1 MLIMRL
7 RHTLEMGPM
16 THGMRFIA
24 TKQKNMKII
33 HTADWHIGNTFYEFD
48 RADEHRHFFEF
59 LLGQIGEHN
68 ADALVVSGDVFD
80 NPNPSAEAQRIY
92 YDFLS
97 SAVKQYP
104 GLQIVVIA
112 GNHDSAARLEAS
124 SPVLEDLGVFVR
136 GCLHTDSKDNPDF
149 NNLIIPLH
157 ARNNA
162 EDTVVCL
169 AVPFLRAADLPKEDS
184 FSKSMG
190 KFFKNLI
197 GEARKQYGKRQRM
210 ILAAHFYATGS
221 EISSE
226 DHSERIIIGGEENV
240 DASKF
245 CEDLSYVALG
255 HIHKAQRVAGLEYA
269 RYSGSA
275 LPMSFGE
282 RGYKHGV
289 NVVNIDTEG
298 NVTLNPVEYRPLRN
312 LLTIPQKG
320 TATPQQ
326 AIAAAESL
334 AKAGKNASSYDWPY
348 VEIRLSED
356 PDSATMHSIKE
367 SYAERAALLCIVRNP
382 GNMGSSIR
390 EIEVQTEAQLQ
401 QLDPLNLAKKEYG
414 KRNNGTD
421 MPQELIDKFNT
432 AKKIAEEREAEQ

>member
-1 MLIMRL
+1 
-7 RHTLEMGPM
+7 
-16 THGMRFIA
+16 
-24 TKQKNMKII
+24 MKII
-33 HTADWHIGNTFYEFD
+33 HTADWHIGNTFYGFD
-48 RADEHRHFFEF
+48 RADEHRHFFNF
-59 LLGQIGEHN
+59 LLEQIGEHN

-97 SAVKQYP
+97 SAVKLYP
-104 GLQIVVIA
+104 GFQIVVIA

-124 SPVLEDLGVFVR
+124 APVLEGLGIFVR
-136 GCLHTDSKDNPDF
+136 GCVHTDNKDNPDF
-149 NNLIIPLH
+149 SQLIIPLH
-157 ARNNA
+157 SRSNA
-162 EDTVVCL
+162 EDTVVCV

-190 KFFKNLI
+190 KFFKNII
-197 GEARKQYGKRQRM
+197 GEARKQYGKRQRI

-221 EISSE
+221 EISNE

-255 HIHKAQRVAGLEYA
+255 HIHKAQRVAGFEYA

-289 NVVNIDTEG
+289 NVINIDTEG
-298 NVTLNPVEYRPLRN
+298 NVTLNPVEYLPLKS
-312 LLTIPQKG
+312 LLTIPQSG
-320 TATPQQ
+320 TATPSQ

-334 AKAGKNASSYDWPY
+334 GKAGKNASLNWPY
-348 VEIRLSED
+348 VEIRLSEE
-356 PDSATMHSIKE
+356 PDSTTMHSIKE
-367 SYAERAALLCIVRNP
+367 SYANRAALLCIVRNP
-382 GNMGSSIR
+382 SSMGSNMQA
-390 EIEVQTEAQLQ
+390 IEAQTEEQLQ
-401 QLDPLNLAKKEYG
+401 QLDPLNLAKNEFS
-414 KRNNGTD
+414 KRYNGAD

-432 AKKIAEEREAEQ
+432 AKKIAEEREVEQ